1 MKIVLNDKEI
11 AELNRVASIIANDSD
26 IFTENEV
33 IKKDYEDTLD
43 KMFGLLMDFGRR
55 HGFEDVIE

>member
-26 IFTENEV
+26 IFSENEV
-33 IKKDYEDTLD
+33 IKKDYEDTLVWVAY
-43 KMFGLLMDFGRR
+43 
-55 HGFEDVIE
+55 GFWAKARI